1 MVKLRSG
8 YKVFLEALMDADRP
22 EASMVSV
29 SQRFLEEKV
38 RKTSYMLRVY
48 YFIFFFL
55 NVFQKLVFDLNLILN
70 REG

>member
-8 YKVFLEALMDADRP
+8 YKVFLEALMVADSP

-29 SQRFLEEKV
+29 SQRFIEEKV
-38 RKTSYMLRVY
+38 RKASYMLRVY

>member
-8 YKVFLEALMDADRP
+8 YKVFLEALMVADSP

-29 SQRFLEEKV
+29 SQRFIEEKV
-38 RKTSYMLRVY
+38 RKASYMLRVY

-70 REG
+70 QEG